1 MRILGLDLGK
11 KRMGIA
17 ISDEL
22 GWTAQGLETFERQ
35 DINKDIDHLA
45 HLIKNYGAEELVVGL
60 PRDQYGELGP
70 AANEVLAFVEL
81 CKKSFGIPIT
91 TWDER
96 FTTVA
101 ATRSLLEADLSRK
114 KRKKV
119 IDKVAA
125 VLILQGYLDWRSREK
140 K

>member
-1 MRILGLDLGK
+1 MRILALDLGK
-11 KRMGIA
+11 KRIGIA

-22 GWTAQGLETFERQ
+22 GWTAQGLETLERQ
-35 DINKDIDHLA
+35 DINKDLDYLA
-45 HLIKNYGAEELVVGL
+45 RLINTYQADELVVGL
-60 PRDQYGELGP
+60 PRDQSGEIG
-70 AANEVLAFVEL
+70 AAAQEVLSFVDL
-81 CKKSFGIPIT
+81 CKKTFAIPIT

-101 ATRSLLEADLSRK
+101 ATRSLIEADLSRK

-125 VLILQGYLDWRSREK
+125 VLILQGYLDWRSRERK
-140 K
+140 